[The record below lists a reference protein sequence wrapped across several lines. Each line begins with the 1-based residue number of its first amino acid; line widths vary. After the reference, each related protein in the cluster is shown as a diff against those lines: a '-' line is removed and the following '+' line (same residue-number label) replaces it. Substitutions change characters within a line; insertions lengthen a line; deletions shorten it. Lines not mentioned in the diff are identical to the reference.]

1 MSMDKIQ
8 TLLAKAATLLQDL
21 TVQKARCKQAKRGR
35 FTGLPASEVS
45 ACAGLAFVF
54 AFKAGVVVSWTHGHG
69 FLLRKAR
76 LGCPTCVC
84 DSKCPCEHAQ
94 RPACVWRSVTL
105 L

>member
-1 MSMDKIQ
+1 MSMEKIQ
-8 TLLAKAATLLQDL
+8 TLLTKAATLLQEL
-21 TVQKARCKQAKRGR
+21 TIQKAGCKQAKLGR

-76 LGCPTCVC
+76 L
-84 DSKCPCEHAQ
+84 
-94 RPACVWRSVTL
+94 RPVFVVASALESMHGGLLAC
-105 L
+105 